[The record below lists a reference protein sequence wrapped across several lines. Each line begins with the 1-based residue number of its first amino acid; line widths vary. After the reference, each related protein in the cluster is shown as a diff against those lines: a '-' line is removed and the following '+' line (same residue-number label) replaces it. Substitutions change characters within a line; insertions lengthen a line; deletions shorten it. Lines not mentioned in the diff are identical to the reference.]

1 MSTELLP
8 TFINLLYDNLSF
20 PPSLAPLADAF
31 LGVAAVSD
39 CVVHITT
46 GLVGVLL
53 SMADDRDPQGVTV
66 GLTVT
71 PAADLDADPATD
83 LDPETPV
90 FTHFYHPDAGG
101 SVRAVFGMD
110 LASPRTQGRFVSHP
124 DGDDR
129 LRERDDFHE
138 VVFVAVPPWEEL
150 VAYDRS
156 GERLPVEVVDAVP
169 PSESVV

>member
-1 MSTELLP
+1 M
-8 TFINLLYDNLSF
+8 
-20 PPSLAPLADAF
+20 LADV
-31 LGVAAVSD
+31 LIRVAPVGRDVAY
-39 CVVHITT
+39 ITA
-46 GLVGVLL
+46 GLAEVLL
-53 SMADDRDPQGVTV
+53 SMADDRDPQSVTV

-71 PAADLDADPATD
+71 DAASLDVD

-129 LRERDDFHE
+129 LRRTDDLHE

-150 VAYDRS
+150 RAYDRS
-156 GERLPVEVVDAVP
+156 GTRLPLEVLDTVP
-169 PSESVV
+169 PSESVA

>member
-1 MSTELLP
+1 
-8 TFINLLYDNLSF
+8 
-20 PPSLAPLADAF
+20 
-31 LGVAAVSD
+31 
-39 CVVHITT
+39 
-46 GLVGVLL
+46 
-53 SMADDRDPQGVTV
+53 MADDRDPQGVTV

-71 PAADLDADPATD
+71 TAADLDTD

-101 SVRAVFGMD
+101 SVQAVFGMD

-129 LRERDDFHE
+129 LRKRDDLHE
-138 VVFVAVPPWEEL
+138 VVFVAVPPWDAV

-156 GERLPVEVVDAVP
+156 GSELPVQVVDAVP
-169 PSESVV
+169 PSESVT

>member
-1 MSTELLP
+1 M
-8 TFINLLYDNLSF
+8 Y
-20 PPSLAPLADAF
+20 
-31 LGVAAVSD
+31 
-39 CVVHITT
+39 ITT
-46 GLVGVLL
+46 GLADVLL
-53 SMADDRDPQGVTV
+53 SMADDRDPRDVTV

-71 PAADLDADPATD
+71 PATHLDVD

-110 LASPRTQGRFVSHP
+110 LSSPRTQGRFVSHP

-129 LRERDDFHE
+129 LRKGDDLHE

-150 VAYDRS
+150 VAFDRS
-156 GERLPVEVVDAVP
+156 GSRLTVEVVDAVP
-169 PSESVV
+169 PSESVA

>member
-1 MSTELLP
+1 MTV
-8 TFINLLYDNLSF
+8 
-20 PPSLAPLADAF
+20 APLYRD
-31 LGVAAVSD
+31 
-39 CVVHITT
+39 VVHITT
-46 GLVGVLL
+46 GLVDLLL
-53 SMADDRDPQGVTV
+53 SMAADREPGEVTV

-71 PAADLDADPATD
+71 EAADLDTD

-129 LRERDDFHE
+129 LRRTDDLHE
-138 VVFVAVPPWEEL
+138 VVFVAVPPWEEV
-150 VAYDRS
+150 VAYGRS
-156 GERLPVEVVDAVP
+156 GERRPVEVVDAVP
-169 PSESVV
+169 PTESVDL